1 MSVRAEGSTIRLEGA
16 CGVEDAEAL
25 LVALQET
32 EGSSVDLSAT
42 TYLHLAV
49 AQVLAAAQPAISA
62 LPQAGFVRDF
72 LLPAITTAKK
82 QTIS

>member
-1 MSVRAEGSTIRLEGA
+1 MSVRTQGSTIRLEGS

-32 EGSSVDLSAT
+32 DSPSVDLST
-42 TYLHLAV
+42 VTHLHLAV
-49 AQVLAAAQPAISA
+49 AQVLAAAQPAIGA
-62 LPQAGFVRDF
+62 PPQAGFVRDI
-72 LLPAITTAKK
+72 LLPAIATATK